1 MLLSPLLSC
10 SAKRNALGRSDPSG
24 LLDDTDSSSSLD
36 AVQAVRVAF
45 YEIFKEGLNC
55 NLGFGPPG
63 VQPPATFEAEQWYPS
78 NLPTVAPPWKKVGF
92 DFNTFGEESF
102 VQFNSTSSSVGDQ
115 NDGALYPNCS
125 DIFFVLDSSGNVVEQ
140 YEKQKTFIN
149 NMLVMLEDK
158 DRHYGLMTYASKRRQ
173 RINVPI
179 KLQISKQLFMKKLA
193 RARFLS
199 GVTATGAALRA
210 VESLK
215 FPRRTDVIVVTD
227 GFSFDSVRTEAER
240 LREVLGDI
248 AGDDEHILLGNP
260 STQRL
265 LDLLKC

>member
-1 MLLSPLLSC
+1 S
-10 SAKRNALGRSDPSG
+10 SD
-24 LLDDTDSSSSLD
+24 
-36 AVQAVRVAF
+36 
-45 YEIFKEGLNC
+45 
-55 NLGFGPPG
+55 
-63 VQPPATFEAEQWYPS
+63 
-78 NLPTVAPPWKKVGF
+78 
-92 DFNTFGEESF
+92 
-102 VQFNSTSSSVGDQ
+102 
-115 NDGALYPNCS
+115 CS

-149 NMLVMLEDK
+149 NMLAMLEDK

-173 RINVPI
+173 RINVPM

-210 VESLK
+210 VASLK

-240 LREVLGDI
+240 LRALSDIRVLVTGNYSPVVMEVLGDI

-260 STQRL
+260 SIQRL